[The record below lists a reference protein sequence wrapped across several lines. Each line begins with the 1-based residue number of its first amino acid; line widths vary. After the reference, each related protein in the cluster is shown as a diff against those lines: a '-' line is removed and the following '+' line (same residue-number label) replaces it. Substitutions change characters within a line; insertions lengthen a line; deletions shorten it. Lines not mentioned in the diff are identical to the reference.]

1 MSSPKFQHLEKF
13 TTQTQ
18 SPPPKFPPRPP
29 RLGETTYPDVNRICL
44 AEARRAQR
52 FVLCNMEISMNNL
65 PTDAVTGAIIEAAIN
80 IHKSLG
86 PGLLESVYERVLA
99 SELERRGYEVQRQK
113 PVSFEYDGMVFEDAY
128 RVDLIVN
135 QCVVVEIKSIEAI
148 APVHCKQ
155 TLTYLRLLGLQ
166 VALLINF
173 GEATIREGL
182 RRFVNNFDDSLSER
196 PVTTS

>member
-1 MSSPKFQHLEKF
+1 
-13 TTQTQ
+13 
-18 SPPPKFPPRPP
+18 
-29 RLGETTYPDVNRICL
+29 
-44 AEARRAQR
+44 
-52 FVLCNMEISMNNL
+52 MNNL

-113 PVSFEYDGMVFEDAY
+113 AVSFEYDGMVFEDAY
-128 RVDLIVN
+128 RVDLIIN
-135 QCVVVEIKSIEAI
+135 HCVVVEIKSIEAI

-173 GEATIREGL
+173 SEAAIREGL
-182 RRFVNNFDDSLSER
+182 RRFVNNFDDSLSAR
-196 PVTTS
+196 PVATR